1 MLPYRPPS
9 AHSKCHG
16 EHGLMSDGLKRLPT
30 SRGIQIRIKYASHS
44 DTQYRFPELRE
55 ERTNSPPHS
64 PLKDVLELRVERS
77 ISPLLSQLSERP

>member
-30 SRGIQIRIKYASHS
+30 SRGIQLRIAFMVGVRHPVSLL
-44 DTQYRFPELRE
+44 ELRE
-55 ERTNSPPHS
+55 ERTNRPLHS
-64 PLKDVLELRVERS
+64 PLKDVLELRVVLWRG
-77 ISPLLSQLSERP
+77 L